1 MLCDSIDN
9 FIANIPAVI
18 PAMQDL
24 SALLGAV
31 KVCKFE
37 ELKEMDFSPL
47 DVRFNEYDTK
57 PDTEVP
63 FESHVK
69 FWDLQIVVE
78 GAEYIGI
85 APVESLS
92 LTNIYDEKE
101 DVAFYSGTGQKILLK
116 PGTAVLLAPWDGHQ
130 PGLSVTKIP
139 SHVKKIVVKIPA
151 KNF

>member
-1 MLCDSIDN
+1 MLYDSIDN

-18 PAMQDL
+18 PATQDL

-31 KVCKFE
+31 KVCRFE
-37 ELKEMDFSPL
+37 ELKQMDFSPL

-63 FESHVK
+63 FESHIK

-78 GAEYIGI
+78 GAEYLGI
-85 APVESLS
+85 APVETLS

-101 DVAFYSGTGQKILLK
+101 DITFYSGAGQKILLE

-130 PGLSVTKIP
+130 PGTSVTAAP

-151 KNF
+151 DKI